1 MLTTQVIQGGGGGGL
16 SFPSLMEMVVV
27 GRWGG
32 VVNIFKGKGISQN
45 GGEGCLEMG
54 SCHITLPYYIML
66 HWHCNSFYSVDIIIA
81 VSIIDA
87 NNKHSTLYFYLSYN
101 VNKHVL

>member
-1 MLTTQVIQGGGGGGL
+1 MGGGGGL

-27 GRWGG
+27 GGG
-32 VVNIFKGKGISQN
+32 GGKHFLLEKGKGISQN

-87 NNKHSTLYFYLSYN
+87 NNKHST
-101 VNKHVL
+101 